1 MRVENVINF
10 IKKHP
15 EWFTVL
21 GLGIIF
27 YFIFFHN
34 IGTYALMDSDET
46 RYVSMARDMF
56 NSGDYLTLYLNGN
69 YFFEKPPLY
78 FWLECFSFGLF
89 NKVNEFT
96 ARFPVAMCGTL
107 SAFLTYFIGKKV
119 VSRKYGV
126 ISSLILATSLEF
138 VILSK
143 FAILDIV
150 VSACVLFSVYSGIMT
165 YFCKEQNKKYFWWL
179 FYLFSGLAVMAKGI
193 PGFVV
198 PFGTMFFI
206 TISTKKFKEVFKPI
220 YMLPGIFLFLL
231 MVLPW
236 HIIMFKIHDPL
247 FFEEYIIKHHWHRF
261 INSQDLGREEP
272 FYFFILVFLWG
283 FLPWIYSIIA
293 AGIARLSYLKLGMLK
308 SFSYEKLDTEHKFL
322 FMNGIFFAFIL
333 LFFSASS
340 TKLITYFLPI
350 FMPAAFM
357 LGHVWKNYIERDE
370 YRKPI
375 NISVYIWGG
384 ICITAASIAIFTMFY
399 LPYELNETIETIK
412 WFSII
417 LLGIFG
423 ILSIISVAYNKKVMV
438 FALYVLLVVMLSAFG
453 TRSLFKID
461 YRFGQNDLMQF
472 AQYAKENNKKIMTF
486 GFSEKYSLL
495 YYAGENILYEQDG
508 NYALLEE
515 KLEDNDYVVVLKN
528 NQMSETLQNIHFDE
542 FEVIQTGV
550 KYSLVRG
557 EK

>member
-1 MRVENVINF
+1 MENLINF
-10 IKKHP
+10 YRKHK
-15 EWFTVL
+15 
-21 GLGIIF
+21 GLCTFFGLAIIF

-78 FWLECFSFGLF
+78 FWLECLSFGLF

-96 ARFPVAMCGTL
+96 ARFPVAMCGML
-107 SAFLTYFIGKKV
+107 SSFLAYFIGKKI
-119 VSRKYGV
+119 VSRNFGI

-150 VSACVLFSVYSGIMT
+150 VSACILYSVYSGILT
-165 YFCKEQNKKYFWWL
+165 YFCKENHKKYFWWL
-179 FYLFSGLAVMAKGI
+179 FYLFSGFAVMAKGV

-206 TISTKKFKEVFKPI
+206 TVATKRFKEIFKPV
-220 YMLPGIFLFLL
+220 YMIPGVILFLL
-231 MVLPW
+231 VVLPW
-236 HIIMFKIHDPL
+236 HIIMFKLHDPL
-247 FFEEYIIKHHWHRF
+247 FFNEYIIKHHWQRF
-261 INSQDLGREEP
+261 INSKDLGREEP
-272 FYFFILVFLWG
+272 WYFFVLVFLWG
-283 FLPWIYSIIA
+283 FIPWIYSIIA
-293 AGIARLSYLKLGMLK
+293 AGIARLSYLKWNMLK

-322 FMNGIFFAFIL
+322 FMNGIFFLFIL

-350 FMPAAFM
+350 FMPSAFL

-370 YRKPI
+370 YRIPV

-384 ICITAASIAIFTMFY
+384 ICVTAASIAVFTMYY
-399 LPYELNETIETIK
+399 LPYELNEIIETIK

-417 LLGIFG
+417 LLGLFG
-423 ILSIISVAYNKKVMV
+423 IISITAVACRKKVLV
-438 FALYVLLVVMLSAFG
+438 FASYVLLVALLSAFG

-461 YRFGQNDLMQF
+461 YKFGQNDLIKF
-472 AQYAKENNKKIMTF
+472 AKYAKNNNKKIMTF
-486 GFSEKYSLL
+486 GFPEKYSVL
-495 YYAGENILYEQDG
+495 YYSGEHVLYSEDFD
-508 NYALLEE
+508 YALLEE
-515 KLEDNDYVVVLKN
+515 KLDDKDYVVILKN
-528 NQMSETLQNIHFDE
+528 KELREILENVHYDE
-542 FEVIQTGV
+542 FETIDTGV
-550 KYSLVRG
+550 KYTLVRG